1 MIFKDLDNS
10 LSDLKAI
17 WTNGRNQKI
26 EYNFNNQTAI
36 LDMEEFYRRVPFY
49 MNFSTK
55 ELCNYANSEV
65 EDVAS
70 LHNRAIHVD
79 GEPDEPVID
88 INADTAA
95 LAYVTLMRLLN
106 TRTLQQD
113 AAKISLQNLDRGNKK
128 LLEKFEE
135 Q

>member
-1 MIFKDLDNS
+1 MIFKDYDNGI
-10 LSDLKAI
+10 SDLKATWI
-17 WTNGRNQKI
+17 NGRNQKV
-26 EYNFNNQTAI
+26 EYNITNQTAI

-55 ELCNYANSEV
+55 KLCNYANSEV

-113 AAKISLQNLDRGNKK
+113 AAKISLQNMDRSNKK

>member
-1 MIFKDLDNS
+1 MIFKDYDNG

-55 ELCNYANSEV
+55 ELFNYANSEV

>member
-26 EYNFNNQTAI
+26 EYNINNQTAI

-113 AAKISLQNLDRGNKK
+113 ADKISSQNLDRGNKK

>member
-1 MIFKDLDNS
+1 MIFQDFDNS

-17 WTNGRNQKI
+17 WTNGRNQKM
-26 EYNFNNQTAI
+26 EYNITNQTAI

-113 AAKISLQNLDRGNKK
+113 AAKISLQNMDRGNKK
-128 LLEKFEE
+128 VLEKFEE

>member
-1 MIFKDLDNS
+1 MIFKDYDNGI
-10 LSDLKAI
+10 SDLKAI
-17 WTNGRNQKI
+17 WNNGRNQKI
-26 EYNFNNQTAI
+26 EYNINNQTAL

-113 AAKISLQNLDRGNKK
+113 AAKISLQNMDRSNKK